1 MDSITRAGYIR
12 QYFFRDFPKHGIR
25 ATNDVEAGT
34 GHASLDAVCTGKY
47 THVQAE
53 PYNCYSSIILDIDY
67 NYMREAYETLNL
79 EALPVPNLAI
89 MDPQNGHA
97 HLVFILATP
106 VHNNKP
112 KDNGSGSSPRA
123 IEYYK
128 RVAAGLGMA
137 YGADMSYTQLICK
150 NPCSTRW
157 IVDIVRLQPYSLDEL
172 ADYVYVPRD
181 AEIDKAIEKAR
192 GEGRNCTLFQLT
204 AAYAHKTVHQVKDFQ
219 EFQLKVSAFAY
230 QRNAQVGERFSRG
243 LMAEKEVDT
252 IVKSV
257 VNWTWTNYR
266 LSDED
271 WSKWCRENALK
282 GNAKSVEVR
291 RAKKEGRK
299 AGVLDLLRTGKYTQQ
314 QIADLLEINVK
325 TVKRYAAEG
334 KISGGENENTGTEEV
349 SGNGIQKG

>member
-1 MDSITRAGYIR
+1 MSSITRAAWLR
-12 QYFFRDFPKHGIR
+12 QYFFRDFPKFGIR
-25 ATNDVEAGT
+25 ATNDIEAGT
-34 GHASLDAVCTGKY
+34 GQASLDAVCAGKY

-53 PYNCYSSIILDIDY
+53 PFNSFTSIVLDLDY
-67 NYMREAYETLNL
+67 DYRDAAYATSDLDTL
-79 EALPVPNLAI
+79 PPPNIAI
-89 MDPQNGHA
+89 INPDNGHA
-97 HLVFILATP
+97 HLVFFLASA

-112 KDNGSGSSPRA
+112 KADGSGSSTKA
-123 IEYYK
+123 VAYYK
-128 RVAAGLGMA
+128 RVSAGLGMS

-204 AAYAHKTVHQVKDFQ
+204 ASYAHKTVHQVKDFK
-219 EFQLKVSAFAY
+219 EFQMEVRAFAY
-230 QRNAQVGERFSRG
+230 QKNAQVGDKFSKG
-243 LMAEKEVDT
+243 AMAAKEVDT

-257 VNWTWTNYR
+257 VNWTWNNYR

-282 GNAKSVEVR
+282 GNAKSVQVR

-299 AGVLDLLRTGKYTQQ
+299 AGVLQLLATGNYTQQ
-314 QIADLLEINVK
+314 QVADLLEIDVK
-325 TVKRYAAEG
+325 TIKRYVAEE
-334 KISGGENENTGTEEV
+334 KKSGGKTDENPGTNEV
-349 SGNGIQKG
+349 